1 MNRYYFVLLILC
13 VVALAFAQNATVADI
28 KWANQRANRIMF
40 DKKDS
45 ALLYANRAL
54 QLATQIDSPKLM
66 YDVER
71 TIGSIYEE
79 YKDFPNAKIHYKNAI
94 DIAHARLPKRQQ
106 FIVYTDWAIVHKKL
120 GQYDTAREYH
130 QKTVDEA
137 EKIGDWEMAEEGY
150 HGLGTMHSMMSDFN
164 KSIEV
169 YYKSIEAAEKWGNTE
184 GVVLTEQN
192 ISNIYMKAKNYDMAL
207 KNIEKTY
214 RMALKLG
221 DSMRIAAVLKIYG
234 NINLAMG
241 DFTGALDHH
250 SKAKSIIEK
259 QSNKTKLAESY
270 LALGEI
276 QLNLKNYPE
285 AQAYFD
291 TCKTF
296 TTFLHNYAHADLYQ
310 KQGKLYQVQNLPNL
324 AITAYLQSLKLT
336 DSFGFK
342 EIARD
347 NHLTLTTLFT
357 LKKDFS
363 AAIQHATT
371 ANQLSA
377 ELFEEK
383 NQKNMT
389 EAQFKFNTEKRDL
402 QIEAQKKELRQATL
416 FRWALLGGLAILLG
430 LLVFTWRQMKEKQKA
445 KERTE
450 FIIRELHHR
459 VKNNMQTVASMMRL
473 QAQETTD
480 PSVAAIL
487 LENKTRL
494 ETFSM
499 LHHQLYLKDRV
510 ETLDLQPFVESM
522 LSKLRFLYNLQSE
535 ENFKISL
542 VFKTHEL
549 GTDTAL
555 SVGLILNELLTNSFK
570 YAAPSVSPL
579 EVYIQ
584 ICADHF
590 VYTDNGQVLTPDFDF
605 QKSEGFGVQLIE
617 HFADQIGA
625 KYKFS
630 VDNGLRFVIDF

>member
-1 MNRYYFVLLILC
+1 MNKYYFVLFILC
-13 VVALAFAQNATVADI
+13 AAQWASAQNTTVADI

-40 DKKDS
+40 DQQDS

-54 QLATQIDSPKLM
+54 QLATQIDSPKLV

-71 TIGSIYEE
+71 TIGGIYEA

-94 DIAHARLPKRQQ
+94 DIAHARLSKHLL

-120 GQYDTAREYH
+120 GQYDIAREYH
-130 QKTVDEA
+130 QRTIDEA
-137 EKIGDWEMAEEGY
+137 EKIGDWEMVEEGY
-150 HGLGTMHSMMSDFN
+150 HGLGTMHSMMSNFD

-169 YYKSIEAAEKWGNTE
+169 YYKSIKAAEKWGNTE
-184 GVVLTEQN
+184 GVVITEQN

-214 RMALKLG
+214 KMALKLG

-234 NINLAMG
+234 NINMAMG
-241 DFTGALDHH
+241 DFTAALEHH
-250 SKAKSIIEK
+250 SEAKNIIEK
-259 QSNKTKLAESY
+259 KSNKAKLAESY

-276 QLNLKNYPE
+276 QMNLKNYPQ
-285 AQAYFD
+285 AQAHFD

-310 KQGKLYQVQNLPNL
+310 KQGKLYQVQNQHER
-324 AITAYLQSLKLT
+324 AIAAFVQSLKLT

-347 NHLTLTTLFT
+347 NHLALTTLFT
-357 LKKDFS
+357 AKKDFS
-363 AAIQHATT
+363 TAIQHATA

-389 EAQFKFNTEKRDL
+389 EAQFKFDSEKRNL
-402 QIEAQKKELRQATL
+402 QIEAQKKELSQATL
-416 FRWALLGGLAILLG
+416 FRWLLLGGLAILSV

-473 QAQETTD
+473 QAKETSD
-480 PSVAAIL
+480 PSVAAVL

-499 LHHQLYLKDRV
+499 LHQQLYLKDRV

-535 ENFKISL
+535 EKFKISL
-542 VFKTHEL
+542 VFQTHEL
-549 GTDTAL
+549 VTETAL

-570 YAAPSVSPL
+570 YAAPSVTPL
-579 EVYIQ
+579 QVYIK
-584 ICADHF
+584 ICADHL
-590 VYTDNGQVLTPDFDF
+590 VYTDNGRILLPDFDF
-605 QKSEGFGVQLIE
+605 QKSDGFGVQLIE

-630 VDNGLRFVIDF
+630 VNGGLRFVIDF